1 MANLRGA
8 KGALIVPLLKISLA
22 KPVFDRE
29 MEEVAVN
36 ALRPPCLLLPKR
48 NIVSKGVA
56 NLGR

>member
-1 MANLRGA
+1 MRGA
-8 KGALIVPLLKISLA
+8 KGALLVSLLKISLA

>member
-1 MANLRGA
+1 VGVVYLVTSM
-8 KGALIVPLLKISLA
+8 LKFRIPLA

-29 MEEVAVN
+29 MEEVEVN

>member
-1 MANLRGA
+1 M
-8 KGALIVPLLKISLA
+8 KGAAGTLLVPLLKISLA

-48 NIVSKGVA
+48 NIVSQGVA